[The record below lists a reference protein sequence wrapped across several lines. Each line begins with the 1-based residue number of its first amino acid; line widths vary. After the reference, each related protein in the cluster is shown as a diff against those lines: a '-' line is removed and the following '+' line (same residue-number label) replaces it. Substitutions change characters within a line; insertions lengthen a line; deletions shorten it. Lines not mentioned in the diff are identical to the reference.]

1 MDAAGG
7 FVLGEVCALLPM
19 EFCVGILALVG
30 ARVSY
35 RWKKKKGQK
44 PVLVDSAS
52 FCYSWNG
59 TNG

>member
-1 MDAAGG
+1 MCFAAHG
-7 FVLGEVCALLPM
+7 VLCGDSGSCGSQSLISVE
-19 EFCVGILALVG
+19 
-30 ARVSY
+30 
-35 RWKKKKGQK
+35 KKKGQK